1 MEKRFIQANKEARW
15 SFGLTLGYFFCWWIL
30 FYFSGHAEYRVY
42 LMGHIDSITGLPLW
56 FEVGCISLPL
66 VFIGLCILM
75 VKLIFSDM
83 PLEKLKD
90 QD

>member
-15 SFGLTLGYFFCWWIL
+15 SF
-30 FYFSGHAEYRVY
+30 
-42 LMGHIDSITGLPLW
+42 GLPLW